1 MIVDLRTNGL
11 LSIDNAKKI
20 DIIENNTIV
29 EYNAFVDEFIKI
41 NCLANTDLLLT
52 ASCRNTIIS
61 QTHDA
66 FCRIALLEESI
77 KKDKCQDCIRVDNKF
92 VADAMNQVLIRNKCT
107 NTKINYQSS
116 SNIFVLVLSWK

>member
-41 NCLANTDLLLT
+41 NC
-52 ASCRNTIIS
+52 
-61 QTHDA
+61 
-66 FCRIALLEESI
+66 
-77 KKDKCQDCIRVDNKF
+77 
-92 VADAMNQVLIRNKCT
+92 
-107 NTKINYQSS
+107 
-116 SNIFVLVLSWK
+116 